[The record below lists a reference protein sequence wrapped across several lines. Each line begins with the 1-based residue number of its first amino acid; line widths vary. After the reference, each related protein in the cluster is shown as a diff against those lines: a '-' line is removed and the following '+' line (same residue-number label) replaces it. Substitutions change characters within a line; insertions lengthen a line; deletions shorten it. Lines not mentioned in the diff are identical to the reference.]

1 MQRMASARWHK
12 SMWLATARSSVIT
25 TAPRLGSA
33 CSLLASLRTAAM
45 SSPAE
50 LKWVGARPD
59 DLHHHLRDGDAA
71 LARTVS
77 HVTSQFARCIVM
89 PNLVPPVTTTEQAL
103 AYRERVMAHVPADR
117 RDPKS
122 PKGFEPLMT
131 LYMTDG
137 TTADEIRRAA
147 ATKKIF
153 AVKLYPA
160 TTNSDSGVTKIEN
173 IYPALEAM
181 SEVGMPLLVHGEVTD
196 PSVDLFDREATF
208 VEQVIKPLVAKFPQL
223 KVVMEHITTKEAAE
237 FVTNAPANVAATI
250 TPQHLLYNR
259 NAIFQGGLRPHKYC
273 LPVLKRETHR
283 QALLQAIA
291 SGSKKFF
298 LGTDSAPHV
307 ASKKESGCGC
317 AGIYSAHAALELY
330 AEAFESIGKLDLLR
344 AFACENGA
352 DFYGLERNTVG
363 DTVLKQEEWKV
374 PDSYPFDNGVVVPL
388 KAGETIRWKL
398 QQ

>member
-1 MQRMASARWHK
+1 MAS
-12 SMWLATARSSVIT
+12 SN
-25 TAPRLGSA
+25 
-33 CSLLASLRTAAM
+33 
-45 SSPAE
+45 E
-50 LKWVGARPD
+50 LKWRNARPD
-59 DLHHHLRDGDAA
+59 DMHHHLRDGDNA
-71 LARTVS
+71 LACTVS

-103 AYRERVMAHVPADR
+103 AYRERIMNHVPQEK
-117 RDPKS
+117 RDPNS
-122 PKGFEPLMT
+122 SNPFVPLMT
-131 LYMTDG
+131 LYMTDS
-137 TTADEIRRAA
+137 TSADEIRRAA

-160 TTNSDSGVTKIEN
+160 GATTNSDSGVTN
-173 IYPALEAM
+173 IDNIHLALNAM

-208 VEQVIKPLVAKFPQL
+208 VEQVIKPLVAKYPKL
-223 KVVMEHITTKEAAE
+223 KVVMEHITTKEATE
-237 FVTNAPANVAATI
+237 FVLNASNNVAATI
-250 TPQHLLYNR
+250 TPQHLIYNR

-291 SGSKKFF
+291 TGSKKFF

-307 ASKKESGCGC
+307 SSKKESGCGC

-330 AEAFESIGKLDLLR
+330 AETFESIGKLDLLR

-352 DFYGLERNTVG
+352 DFYGLERNTIG

-374 PDSYPFDNGVVVPL
+374 PDHYTFDNGVVVPL

-398 QQ
+398 VQ

>member
-1 MQRMASARWHK
+1 MSK
-12 SMWLATARSSVIT
+12 LMWLARKTVTTAR
-25 TAPRLGSA
+25 RSA
-33 CSLLASLRTAAM
+33 CSVPM
-45 SSPAE
+45 SSLSE

-71 LARTVS
+71 LSRTVD
-77 HVTSQFARCIVM
+77 HVSSQFARCIVM

-103 AYRERVMAHVPADR
+103 AYRERILAHVPEDK
-117 RDPKS
+117 RDASS
-122 PKGFEPLMT
+122 PNGFEPLMT

-137 TTADEIRRAA
+137 TTAEEIRRAA
-147 ATKKIF
+147 ATNKIF

-160 TTNSDSGVTKIEN
+160 GATTNSDSGVTNFNN

-181 SEVGMPLLVHGEVTD
+181 ADVGMPLLVHGEVTD
-196 PSVDLFDREATF
+196 PTVDLFDREATF
-208 VEQVIKPLVAKFPQL
+208 VEEVIKPLVAKFPQL

-352 DFYGLERNTVG
+352 DFYGLKRNTVG
-363 DTVLKQEEWKV
+363 ETVLKKQEWTV
-374 PDSYPFDNGVVVPL
+374 PDHYPFDNGVVVPL
-388 KAGETIRWKL
+388 KAGETISWKL
-398 QQ
+398 Q

>member
-1 MQRMASARWHK
+1 M
-12 SMWLATARSSVIT
+12 
-25 TAPRLGSA
+25 
-33 CSLLASLRTAAM
+33 
-45 SSPAE
+45 
-50 LKWVGARPD
+50 D
-59 DLHHHLRDGDAA
+59 
-71 LARTVS
+71 
-77 HVTSQFARCIVM
+77 
-89 PNLVPPVTTTEQAL
+89 
-103 AYRERVMAHVPADR
+103 
-117 RDPKS
+117 
-122 PKGFEPLMT
+122 
-131 LYMTDG
+131 
-137 TTADEIRRAA
+137 
-147 ATKKIF
+147 
-153 AVKLYPA
+153 
-160 TTNSDSGVTKIEN
+160 N

-181 SEVGMPLLVHGEVTD
+181 SDVGMPLLVHGEVTD

-208 VEQVIKPLVAKFPQL
+208 VEQVIKPLVARFPRL

-237 FVTNAPANVAATI
+237 FVTHAPANVAATI

-307 ASKKESGCGC
+307 AAKKESGCGC

-352 DFYGLERNTVG
+352 DFYGLKRNTVG
-363 DTVLKQEEWKV
+363 ETVLKREEWTV
-374 PDSYPFDNGVVVPL
+374 PESYPFDSGVVVPL
-388 KAGETIRWKL
+388 KAGETMSWKL

>member
-1 MQRMASARWHK
+1 
-12 SMWLATARSSVIT
+12 MWLATIRNSFTSVRSAS
-25 TAPRLGSA
+25 PRFT
-33 CSLLASLRTAAM
+33 SLRSITM
-45 SSPAE
+45 SSQSE
-50 LKWVGARPD
+50 IKWVGARPD

-71 LARTVS
+71 LSRTVS

-103 AYRERVMAHVPADR
+103 AYRERIMTHVPEEK
-117 RDPKS
+117 RDPNS
-122 PKGFEPLMT
+122 PSGFEPLMT
-131 LYMTDG
+131 LYMTDS
-137 TTADEIRRAA
+137 TAADEIRRAA
-147 ATKKIF
+147 ETKKIF

-160 TTNSDSGVTKIEN
+160 GATTNSDSGVTKIDN

-181 SEVGMPLLVHGEVTD
+181 ADVGMPLLVHGEVTD

-237 FVTNAPANVAATI
+237 FITNAPANVAATI
-250 TPQHLLYNR
+250 TPQHLLFNR

-307 ASKKESGCGC
+307 SSKKESGCGC

-330 AEAFESIGKLDLLR
+330 AEAFESIGKLDLFR

-352 DFYGLERNTVG
+352 DFYGIKRNTVG
-363 DTVLKQEEWKV
+363 DTVLKKESWTV

-388 KAGETIRWKL
+388 RAGETIAWKL
-398 QQ
+398 Q

>member
-1 MQRMASARWHK
+1 M
-12 SMWLATARSSVIT
+12 LFPTEI
-25 TAPRLGSA
+25 
-33 CSLLASLRTAAM
+33 
-45 SSPAE
+45 
-50 LKWVGARPD
+50 KWTNARPD

-71 LARTVS
+71 LSCTVS

-103 AYRERVMAHVPADR
+103 AYRARIMAHVPEHK
-117 RDPKS
+117 RDPTLS
-122 PKGFEPLMT
+122 IGFEPLMT

-147 ATKKIF
+147 ATGQIF
-153 AVKLYPA
+153 AVKLYPAGA
-160 TTNSDSGVTKIEN
+160 TTNSDSGVTRIDN

-181 SEVGMPLLVHGEVTD
+181 ADVGMPLLVHGEVTD

-237 FVTNAPANVAATI
+237 FVLTAPANVAATI

-273 LPVLKRETHR
+273 LPVLKREAHR

-291 SGSKKFF
+291 SGSTKFF

-307 ASKKESGCGC
+307 AARKESGCGC

-330 AEAFESIGKLDLLR
+330 AEAFESIGKLELFR

-352 DFYGLERNTVG
+352 DFYGLKRNTVG
-363 DTVLKQEEWKV
+363 DTVLLRQEWQV

-388 KAGETIRWKL
+388 KAGETISWKL

>member
-1 MQRMASARWHK
+1 MAS
-12 SMWLATARSSVIT
+12 STSS
-25 TAPRLGSA
+25 AQ
-33 CSLLASLRTAAM
+33 
-45 SSPAE
+45 

-71 LARTVS
+71 LARTVA
-77 HVTSQFARCIVM
+77 HVSSQFARCIVM

-103 AYRERVMAHVPADR
+103 AYRERIMNHVPEEQ
-117 RDPKS
+117 RDANGPR
-122 PKGFEPLMT
+122 GFEPLMT
-131 LYMTDG
+131 LYMTDH
-137 TTADEIRRAA
+137 TTPEEIRLAA
-147 ATKKIF
+147 ASGKVF

-160 TTNSDSGVTKIEN
+160 GATTNSDSGMTKIEN

-181 SEVGMPLLVHGEVTD
+181 SDVGMPLLVHGEVTD
-196 PSVDLFDREATF
+196 PSVDIFDREATF
-208 VEQVIKPLVAKFPQL
+208 IEQVLKPLVAKFPQL

-259 NAIFQGGLRPHKYC
+259 NVIFQGGLRPHKYC
-273 LPVLKRETHR
+273 LPVLKREIHR
-283 QALLQAIA
+283 QALLQAIG
-291 SGSKKFF
+291 SGNKKFF

-307 ASKKESGCGC
+307 ATKKESGCGC

-352 DFYGLERNTVG
+352 DFYGLKRNQVG
-363 DTVLKQEEWKV
+363 ETVLKQQEWKV
-374 PDSYPFDNGVVVPL
+374 PESYPFDNGVVVPL
-388 KAGETIRWKL
+388 KAGEIMRWKL
-398 QQ
+398 QE

>member
-1 MQRMASARWHK
+1 MASP
-12 SMWLATARSSVIT
+12 S
-25 TAPRLGSA
+25 
-33 CSLLASLRTAAM
+33 
-45 SSPAE
+45 E
-50 LKWVGARPD
+50 LKWANARPD

-71 LARTVS
+71 LSRTVA

-103 AYRERVMAHVPADR
+103 AYRARIMAHVPEDK
-117 RDPKS
+117 RDASS
-122 PKGFEPLMT
+122 PRGFEPLMT
-131 LYMTDG
+131 LYMTDH
-137 TTADEIRRAA
+137 TSPEEIRRAH
-147 ATKKIF
+147 ATGQIF
-153 AVKLYPA
+153 AVKLYPAGA
-160 TTNSDSGVTKIEN
+160 TTNSDSGVTNMEN
-173 IYPALEAM
+173 IFPALEAM
-181 SEVGMPLLVHGEVTD
+181 ADVGMPLLVHGEVTD
-196 PSVDLFDREATF
+196 QSVDLFDREAEF
-208 VEQVIKPLVAKFPQL
+208 IEQVLKPIVNKFPQL

-237 FVTNAPANVAATI
+237 FVASASANVAATI

-283 QALLQAIA
+283 QALLKAIG

-307 ASKKESGCGC
+307 ASRKESGCGC

-330 AEAFESIGKLDLLR
+330 AEAFESIGKLELLR

-352 DFYGLERNTVG
+352 DFYGLKRNEVG
-363 DTVLKQEEWKV
+363 ETVLKQQEWKV

-388 KAGETIRWKL
+388 KAGETMRWKL
-398 QQ
+398 QEY

>member
-1 MQRMASARWHK
+1 MAS
-12 SMWLATARSSVIT
+12 ST
-25 TAPRLGSA
+25 
-33 CSLLASLRTAAM
+33 
-45 SSPAE
+45 E
-50 LKWVGARPD
+50 LKWVNARPD
-59 DLHHHLRDGDAA
+59 DMHHHLRDGYDA
-71 LARTVS
+71 LACTVS

-89 PNLVPPVTTTEQAL
+89 PNLVPPVTTTEMAL
-103 AYRERVMAHVPADR
+103 AYRGRIMTHVPTEKR
-117 RDPKS
+117 EPNS
-122 PKGFEPLMT
+122 SNGFEPLMT

-137 TTADEIRRAA
+137 TSADEIRRAA
-147 ATKKIF
+147 ATNKIV
-153 AVKLYPA
+153 AVKLYPAGA
-160 TTNSDSGVTKIEN
+160 TTNSDSGVTKIGN
-173 IYPALEAM
+173 IYSALEAM

-196 PSVDLFDREATF
+196 PSVDLFDREAAF
-208 VEQVIKPLVAKFPQL
+208 VEQVIKPLITKFPQL

-237 FVTNAPANVAATI
+237 FVSNAPANVAATI

-273 LPVLKRETHR
+273 LPVLKREIHR

-307 ASKKESGCGC
+307 SSKKESGCGC

-352 DFYGLERNTVG
+352 DFYGLKRNTVG
-363 DTVLKQEEWKV
+363 DTVLAQVEWEV
-374 PDSYPFDNGVVVPL
+374 PDNYPFDNGFVVPL
-388 KAGETIRWKL
+388 KAGEIIRWKL
-398 QQ
+398 QQQTTSC